1 MKLSIFKWIPL
12 FLFVSLI
19 THSQESYMEENRYN
33 KAVQTYT
40 NGWNKIIP
48 RYSKIQFAGS
58 MGLLSIGTGWNYY
71 HDHWETD
78 LLFGII
84 PRNVNNNAKIT
95 LTLKQNY
102 YPWDIHLSDKLSFAP
117 LTCGVYIN
125 ILFDREFWRSQPNKY
140 PEKYYWFSTRFRS
153 HIFLGERFTL
163 DLNKEKSYHK
173 SISFFY
179 ELSTCDLYLINK
191 FGNKVLKPK
200 DFLSLSFGIKLQI
213 L

>member
-71 HDHWETD
+71 RSHWETD

-84 PRNVNNNAKIT
+84 PRNVDNNAKIT

>member
-71 HDHWETD
+71 RNHWETD

-84 PRNVNNNAKIT
+84 PRNVDNNAKIT

>member
-19 THSQESYMEENRYN
+19 THSQESYTEENRYN

-84 PRNVNNNAKIT
+84 PRNINNNAKIT

>member
-71 HDHWETD
+71 RDHWETD

-84 PRNVNNNAKIT
+84 PRNVDNNAKIT

-140 PEKYYWFSTRFRS
+140 PEKYYWFSTRFRF

>member
-71 HDHWETD
+71 RDHWETD

-84 PRNVNNNAKIT
+84 PRNVDNNAKIT

>member
-71 HDHWETD
+71 RNHWETD

-84 PRNVNNNAKIT
+84 PRNVDNNAKIT

-140 PEKYYWFSTRFRS
+140 PEKYYWFSTRFRF

>member
-19 THSQESYMEENRYN
+19 THSQESYTEENRYN

-71 HDHWETD
+71 RDHWETD

-84 PRNVNNNAKIT
+84 PRNVDNNAKIT